1 MIEIIFRFSAFLFL
15 RLIVPGILYPKMHN
29 LVNGKHKFHFHAHWL
44 CQSSFINFYG
54 KKNKNMHQT
63 VVIIPLLSACFL

>member
-1 MIEIIFRFSAFLFL
+1 MNMIEIIFRFSAFLFL

-54 KKNKNMHQT
+54 KKTRICIK
-63 VVIIPLLSACFL
+63 L